1 MGLFD
6 FNRDGKTDF
15 GEDLFGFGMLGLI
28 LGAAEEERQ
37 QKLADADN
45 EIREQIEELENQKSD
60 VEDRL
65 SDLQDREPDD
75 PSSHAYERWEEKCEV
90 LEDLIS
96 DIDEKIMDFEETL
109 ED

>member
-15 GEDLFGFGMLGLI
+15 GENLFGFGMLGLI

-45 EIREQIEELENQKSD
+45 EIREQIEELEN
-60 VEDRL
+60 
-65 SDLQDREPDD
+65 
-75 PSSHAYERWEEKCEV
+75 
-90 LEDLIS
+90 
-96 DIDEKIMDFEETL
+96 
-109 ED
+109 